1 MFQIAVCDDDK
12 ILCAALEN
20 ILLEMESRF
29 QEKIEVEVFYNGRDL
44 WNTLQQGGYE
54 MDLLFLDIRMQY
66 LDGIELGRR
75 IRDVLG
81 NECMQI
87 VYISNY
93 DSYVL
98 ELFEVRPLHF
108 LKKPLTKQVI
118 ERVVQKAWNL
128 TKTQKQWYCYL
139 SGKAMHKVSLSEVLY
154 FSSQVTIHTTTG
166 NREFYGKLSDVAKY
180 VTDYNFI
187 SIHKS
192 YLVNFVYIDIIR
204 HSEVILTNGE
214 ILPIS
219 NSHKEVVQ
227 KFVVAAL
234 QGKKAA
240 Q

>member
-118 ERVVQKAWNL
+118 ERVVQKA
-128 TKTQKQWYCYL
+128 
-139 SGKAMHKVSLSEVLY
+139 
-154 FSSQVTIHTTTG
+154 
-166 NREFYGKLSDVAKY
+166 
-180 VTDYNFI
+180 
-187 SIHKS
+187 
-192 YLVNFVYIDIIR
+192 
-204 HSEVILTNGE
+204 
-214 ILPIS
+214 
-219 NSHKEVVQ
+219 
-227 KFVVAAL
+227 
-234 QGKKAA
+234 
-240 Q
+240 

>member
-1 MFQIAVCDDDK
+1 M
-12 ILCAALEN
+12 
-20 ILLEMESRF
+20 
-29 QEKIEVEVFYNGRDL
+29 
-44 WNTLQQGGYE
+44 
-54 MDLLFLDIRMQY
+54 
-66 LDGIELGRR
+66 
-75 IRDVLG
+75 
-81 NECMQI
+81 
-87 VYISNY
+87 
-93 DSYVL
+93 
-98 ELFEVRPLHF
+98 
-108 LKKPLTKQVI
+108 
-118 ERVVQKAWNL
+118 
-128 TKTQKQWYCYL
+128 
-139 SGKAMHKVSLSEVLY
+139 
-154 FSSQVTIHTTTG
+154 
-166 NREFYGKLSDVAKY
+166 SDVAKY